1 MSTYKE
7 AGVDIEKADRFV
19 SFLKERLNN
28 LNKNLKQALPFGAFA
43 AGFLVEDCDLVIT
56 STTDGV
62 GTKLKIA
69 QNVNLHNTVGID
81 LVAMNVNDIIT
92 TGSKPTAFL
101 DYIAIGKIEESI
113 INPLIEGIIIGC
125 EEANTPLV
133 GGETAE
139 MPSFYKEGEYDLAG
153 FCIGVCKKDE
163 IVTGQDVKE
172 GDIIIAIPS
181 SGFHSNGFS
190 LIRYIL
196 EKHNIKYKDYIK
208 EFGKELW
215 EILLTPTRIY
225 VKDVLELKSKIKIK
239 AMAHITGGG
248 IPGNLVRV
256 IPDGLRAVIE
266 KYPIPDLFLW
276 FQKLGNINKE
286 EMYKTFNMGIGFMII
301 IKEKDKEVALNT
313 IKDSFVVG
321 HIEQSK
327 DNSKIVLNDI

>member
-19 SFLKERLNN
+19 GFLKERLNN

-69 QNVNLHNTVGID
+69 QNVNIHNTVGID

-92 TGSKPTAFL
+92 TGSKPIAFL
-101 DYIAIGKIEESI
+101 DYIAIGMIEGST
-113 INPLIEGIIIGC
+113 INPLIEGIITGC

-139 MPSFYKEGEYDLAG
+139 MPSFYKDGEYDLAG
-153 FCIGVCKKDE
+153 FCIGICKKDE

-172 GDIIIAIPS
+172 NDIIIAIPS

-190 LIRYIL
+190 LVRYIL
-196 EKHNIKYKDYIK
+196 EKHNIKYNDYIK

-225 VKDVLELKSKIKIK
+225 VKDVLELKNKIKIK

-248 IPGNLVRV
+248 IPGNITRV
-256 IPDGLRAVIE
+256 IPYGLRAVISA
-266 KYPIPDLFLW
+266 YPVPDLFLW
-276 FQKLGNINKE
+276 FQKLGNIKKE
-286 EMYKTFNMGIGFMII
+286 EMYKTFNMGVGFMII
-301 IKEKDKEVALNT
+301 IEEKDKEVALNT

-321 HIEQSK
+321 YIEQSK

>member
-7 AGVDIEKADRFV
+7 AGVDIEKAETFV
-19 SFLKERLNN
+19 NFLKHRLQN

-69 QNVNLHNTVGID
+69 QSVNIHNSVGID

-101 DYIAIGKIEESI
+101 DYIAIGKIEDTL
-113 INPLIEGIIIGC
+113 INPLIEGIIKGC
-125 EEANTPLV
+125 EESETPLV

-153 FCIGVCKKDE
+153 FCIGICKKDE
-163 IVTGQDVKE
+163 IITGERIKE

-190 LIRYIL
+190 LIRHVL
-196 EKHNIKYKDYIK
+196 EKQKLSYHTYME

-215 EILLTPTRIY
+215 ELLLTPTRIY
-225 VKDVLELKSKIKIK
+225 VKDVLKLKKRISIKG
-239 AMAHITGGG
+239 MAHITGGG
-248 IPGNLVRV
+248 IPGNLPRV
-256 IPDGLRAVIE
+256 IPDGLKAVI
-266 KYPIPDLFLW
+266 YDYDIPSLFSW
-276 FQKLGNINKE
+276 FQKLGNIGKK
-286 EMYKTFNMGIGFMII
+286 EMYKTFNMGIGFMMVIQ
-301 IKEKDKEVALNT
+301 EKDKDLALDT
-313 IKDSFVVG
+313 LKDAFVVG
-321 HIEQSK
+321 HIENSK
-327 DNSKIVLNDI
+327 DSVKIVLNDV

>member
-19 SFLKERLNN
+19 GFLKERLNN

-69 QNVNLHNTVGID
+69 QSLDIHNTVGID
-81 LVAMNVNDIIT
+81 LVGMNVNDIIT

-101 DYIAIGKIEESI
+101 DYIAIGKIEEST
-113 INPLIEGIIIGC
+113 INPLIEGIITGC

-139 MPSFYKEGEYDLAG
+139 MPAFYKEGEYDLAG

-163 IVTGQDVKE
+163 IITGQDVKE
-172 GDIIIAIPS
+172 GDAIIAIPS

-190 LIRYIL
+190 LVRYIL
-196 EKHNIKYKDYIK
+196 EKHHIKYNDYIK

-215 EILLTPTRIY
+215 EILLTPTKIY
-225 VKDVLELKSKIKIK
+225 VKDVLGLKNKIKIK

-286 EMYKTFNMGIGFMII
+286 EMYKTFNMGIGFMIVVE
-301 IKEKDKEVALNT
+301 EKDKEVALNT
-313 IKDSFVVG
+313 IKGSFVVG

>member
-1 MSTYKE
+1 
-7 AGVDIEKADRFV
+7 
-19 SFLKERLNN
+19 
-28 LNKNLKQALPFGAFA
+28 
-43 AGFLVEDCDLVIT
+43 
-56 STTDGV
+56 
-62 GTKLKIA
+62 
-69 QNVNLHNTVGID
+69 
-81 LVAMNVNDIIT
+81 
-92 TGSKPTAFL
+92 
-101 DYIAIGKIEESI
+101 
-113 INPLIEGIIIGC
+113 
-125 EEANTPLV
+125 
-133 GGETAE
+133 

-172 GDIIIAIPS
+172 GDIIIAMPS

-225 VKDVLELKSKIKIK
+225 VKDILELKNKIKIK

-266 KYPIPDLFLW
+266 KYSIPDLFLW

-301 IKEKDKEVALNT
+301 IKEKDKEVVLST

-321 HIEQSK
+321 YIEQSK